1 MATNILKLPTQSRK
15 QTSSVD
21 AAPKK
26 PLTALAVKNHKVG
39 ILADTHPYQG
49 LRLRANANGTKTWT
63 YRYRFGDKLKQI
75 KLGTWPGMEL
85 AEARTAFLSQRKLR
99 EANRDPRSVAV
110 AERAKRHAAE
120 NESVKSIYT
129 FGDMVE
135 DYLTERVEKDRQLK
149 GARETRRLL
158 EGDLG
163 NLKSASVSESNGPLL
178 HNHILNIAERA
189 PDVARVFRQ
198 ELRRAWQFAINVGRT
213 DKACLINTDMG
224 GKLTQGKRERSLDA
238 KEVSQLLPWLR
249 NYSDTVADA
258 LALVLHLGLRSGEVC
273 KLRDEWLHQWEDGLW
288 IVIPKAEMK
297 RQHSDH
303 WVPLVGRALEI
314 ANRRKGS
321 GYWFSSRVGGHIA
334 QKVLG
339 VEVYAYS
346 GRSKAKIYSDK
357 AVCPVKDWAPN
368 DLRKTAR
375 SHLAAL
381 GCPFEVAES
390 VLHHKVPGVGG
401 LYNQHKYLNEK
412 REWLN
417 ELSKHYQTL
426 TNFNDFG

>member
-1 MATNILKLPTQSRK
+1 MAADILKLPTQSRK
-15 QTSSVD
+15 QSSGMH
-21 AAPKK
+21 AASKK
-26 PLTALAVKNHKVG
+26 PITAFAVKNHKAG
-39 ILADTHPYQG
+39 ILADAHPYQG

-63 YRYRFGDKLKQI
+63 YRYRAGDKLKQI

-85 AEARTAFLSQRKLR
+85 AEARAAFLSQRKLR
-99 EANRDPRSVAV
+99 ESNRDPRSVAA
-110 AERAKRHAAE
+110 AERAKQHAAE
-120 NESVKSIYT
+120 KESIKPVYT

-135 DYLTERVEKDRQLK
+135 HYLTERVEKDRRLK

-163 NLKSASVSESNGPLL
+163 ELKSASVSESSGPLL
-178 HNHILNIAERA
+178 HNHILNIADRA

-238 KEVSQLLPWLR
+238 KEISQLLPWLS
-249 NYSDTVADA
+249 NYSDTVADV

-273 KLRDEWLHQWEDGLW
+273 KLRDEWLQQREDGLW

-297 RQHSDH
+297 RPHSDH
-303 WVPLVGRALEI
+303 WVPLDGRALEI

-321 GYWFSSRVGGHIA
+321 GYWFPSRVGGYIA

-339 VEVYAYS
+339 VEVYAHS
-346 GRSKAKIYSDK
+346 GRSKAKIYSGK

-375 SHLAAL
+375 SQLAAI

-390 VLHHKVPGVGG
+390 VLHHKLPGVGC
-401 LYNQHKYLNEK
+401 LYNQLKYLDEK
-412 REWLN
+412 RDWLKK
-417 ELSKHYQTL
+417 LSDHYSAL
-426 TNFNDFG
+426 SGVL

>member
-1 MATNILKLPTQSRK
+1 MAVDILKLPTQSRK
-15 QTSSVD
+15 QTSGIH

-26 PLTALAVKNHKVG
+26 PLTALAVKNHKAG

-49 LRLRANANGTKTWT
+49 LRLRANVNGTKTWT
-63 YRYRFGDKLKQI
+63 YRYRAGDKLKQI

-85 AEARTAFLSQRKLR
+85 AEARAAFLIQRKLR
-99 EANRDPRSVAV
+99 EGNRDPRSVAA
-110 AERAKRHAAE
+110 AERAKQCAAE
-120 NESVKSIYT
+120 NESVKPVYT

-135 DYLTERVEKDRQLK
+135 DYLTERVEKDRQPK

-163 NLKSASVSESNGPLL
+163 KLKSASVSESNGPLL
-178 HNHILNIAERA
+178 HNHILNIAQRA

-198 ELRRAWQFAINVGRT
+198 ELRRAWQFAVNVGRT

-238 KEVSQLLPWLR
+238 QEISQLLPWLG
-249 NYSDTVADA
+249 NYSDTVADV

-273 KLRDEWLHQWEDGLW
+273 KLRDEWLHQREDGLW

-303 WVPLVGRALEI
+303 WVPLDGRALEI

-321 GYWFSSRVGGHIA
+321 GYWFPSRVGGCIA

-339 VEVYAYS
+339 VEVYAHS

-357 AVCPVKDWAPN
+357 PVCPVKDWAPN

-375 SHLAAL
+375 SQLAAL

-390 VLHHKVPGVGG
+390 VLHHKLPGVGG
-401 LYNQHKYLNEK
+401 LYNQHKYLDEK
-412 REWLN
+412 RDWLKR
-417 ELSKHYQTL
+417 LSDHYSAL
-426 TNFNDFG
+426 ISVF